1 MISYCVVCFRAKY
14 GIMQLEDLI
23 AKTTVPYEILLW
35 VNTADPSIVEFARSK
50 IAQGAPIH
58 ILGITPQNIGMRAF
72 KTLFQNAHYP
82 MIVQTDDDVLCVS
95 RRIAEKAWDIFQR
108 RVEVRQIVADT
119 FQDDW
124 TNGAR
129 AGMGNYKL
137 ESAADGLYEGPIDGW
152 FSIYHREALPALM
165 AAPYSQYF
173 YLGIWMRARLRA
185 VHNMKGLLCTKF
197 KVFHASGP
205 YYAAAFGM
213 TDFECRKY
221 QAVGRHEVAK
231 TYAGIP
237 KPPAGELDRR
247 LAGIRAHLDKF

>member
-1 MISYCVVCFRAKY
+1 MISYCVVCFRPKY
-14 GIMQLEDLI
+14 AIMQLEDLI
-23 AKTTVPYEILLW
+23 AKTSVPYEILLW
-35 VNTADPSIVEFARSK
+35 VNTGDPSIVEFARAK

-58 ILGITPQNIGMRAF
+58 ILGVTPENIGMTAF
-72 KTLFQNAHYP
+72 KMLFQNAHYP
-82 MIVQTDDDVLCVS
+82 MIVQTDDDVLCIS
-95 RRIAEKAWDIFQR
+95 RRIAEKAWDIFNR

-129 AGMGNYKL
+129 HGMESYKV

-165 AAPYSQYF
+165 AAPYARYF
-173 YLGIWMRARLRA
+173 YLGTWMRARLRA

-213 TDFECRKY
+213 TEFEKNKY
-221 QAVGRHEVAK
+221 LSVNRAEVAGW
-231 TYAGIP
+231 YAKIP
-237 KPPAGELDRR
+237 KPADGELDRR
-247 LAGIRAHLDKF
+247 LAAIRAHLDKF